1 MIDKEKIRQLIERG
15 CGDRMDSEQT
25 LRDSVIGGG
34 LLEAMGWSFD
44 KGEWT
49 PNVAISF
56 GTTTHHMDY
65 WVGNEES
72 KWVLEAKNP
81 INRIDRDKDVKELLS
96 YMKQKDSQYG
106 FLYNGKELLAF
117 KLGSDLPFYEW
128 SCDRN
133 TEIFEMF
140 SNDHFPI
147 QLEQFIRSQGA
158 LARFQNYVKQ
168 NTSNIKDQI
177 IDLVAE
183 NSHTPK
189 EIVDQYFPFLISLFS
204 NGIQSEDSLTQENL
218 DTYGPG
224 SNQEWIRNAIPEV
237 PRKRLSELPNG
248 TVIVCPAESKYGD
261 EWGLNFLKKHG
272 LWESVRIKNDRI
284 QSIKYIAFY
293 FTKPESK
300 VLYFAEVSKIVDAL
314 DKEFRRI
321 HGLLPAEPN
330 TKGKKAIEFKNG
342 SLVKLTDPIISV
354 PGPGGGIR
362 GPTYTDLNKFISAQT
377 VRDFKNKEL

>member
-65 WVGNEES
+65 WVGNEGS

-81 INRIDRDKDVKELLS
+81 VNRIDRDKDVKELLS

-128 SCDRN
+128 SCGKDID
-133 TEIFEMF
+133 IFKMF
-140 SNDHFPI
+140 SNDRFPI

-158 LARFQNYVKQ
+158 LARFQSYVKQ
-168 NTSNIKDQI
+168 NTSSIKDQI

-183 NSHTPK
+183 NSHTPR

-204 NGIQSEDSLTQENL
+204 NGIQPEDSLTQESL
-218 DTYGPG
+218 ETYQLE
-224 SNQEWIRNAIPEV
+224 SSPEV
-237 PRKRLSELPNG
+237 NETKVRPGISRRTRLEPHLKESKAREVVLQILEDYNGKPLKRLE
-248 TVIVCPAESKYGD
+248 IVNEAKRRLNLTTTDKEILSKSKIPRW
-261 EWGLNFLKKHG
+261 EAAIRWAVTTLNKDG
-272 LWESVRIKNDRI
+272 QI
-284 QSIKYIAFY
+284 QSI
-293 FTKPESK
+293 
-300 VLYFAEVSKIVDAL
+300 
-314 DKEFRRI
+314 
-321 HGLLPAEPN
+321 EPN
-330 TKGKKAIEFKNG
+330 QWVLVGKKK
-342 SLVKLTDPIISV
+342 
-354 PGPGGGIR
+354 R
-362 GPTYTDLNKFISAQT
+362 
-377 VRDFKNKEL
+377 

>member
-65 WVGNEES
+65 WVGNEGS

-140 SNDHFPI
+140 SNDNFPS
-147 QLEQFIRSQGA
+147 QLEQFITSQGA
-158 LARFQNYVKQ
+158 LSRFQNYVKL
-168 NTSNIKDQI
+168 NTSTIKNQI

-183 NSHTPK
+183 NSQTPK

-204 NGIQSEDSLTQENL
+204 TTEESTLPEPTDLESSTTNVGEGPVQTTSIDISDLINSGLIKPPLRIYRNYKGRTLNAEIIQGGIVRTNGVE
-218 DTYGPG
+218 Y
-224 SNQEWIRNAIPEV
+224 
-237 PRKRLSELPNG
+237 
-248 TVIVCPAESKYGD
+248 
-261 EWGLNFLKKHG
+261 
-272 LWESVRIKNDRI
+272 
-284 QSIKYIAFY
+284 
-293 FTKPESK
+293 
-300 VLYFAEVSKIVDAL
+300 
-314 DKEFRRI
+314 
-321 HGLLPAEPN
+321 
-330 TKGKKAIEFKNG
+330 G
-342 SLVKLTDPIISV
+342 SLSLAALKLTGTSINGWRWWLFKDDS
-354 PGPGGGIR
+354 GIER
-362 GPTYTDLNKFISAQT
+362 TLDYLRKKYLERRS
-377 VRDFKNKEL
+377 RRS

>member
-1 MIDKEKIRQLIERG
+1 LIDKEKIRQLIERG

-65 WVGNEES
+65 WVGNEGS

-128 SCDRN
+128 SCNRN
-133 TEIFEMF
+133 TEIFKMF
-140 SNDHFPI
+140 SNDSFPS

-158 LARFQNYVKQ
+158 LSRFQNYVKQ
-168 NTSNIKDQI
+168 NTSTIKNQI

-183 NSHTPK
+183 NSQTPK

-204 NGIQSEDSLTQENL
+204 TTEESTHPEPTDLESSTTNIGEGYVQTTSIDISDLINSGLIKPPLRIYRNYKGRTLNAEITQS
-218 DTYGPG
+218 G
-224 SNQEWIRNAIPEV
+224 
-237 PRKRLSELPNG
+237 
-248 TVIVCPAESKYGD
+248 
-261 EWGLNFLKKHG
+261 
-272 LWESVRIKNDRI
+272 SVRTNGVEYTSLS
-284 QSIKYIAFY
+284 QAAF
-293 FTKPESK
+293 
-300 VLYFAEVSKIVDAL
+300 
-314 DKEFRRI
+314 
-321 HGLLPAEPN
+321 
-330 TKGKKAIEFKNG
+330 
-342 SLVKLTDPIISV
+342 KLTGTSINGWIWW
-354 PGPGGGIR
+354 
-362 GPTYTDLNKFISAQT
+362 L
-377 VRDFKNKEL
+377 FKDNSGNERTLDYLRKKYEERRSRRS

>member
-65 WVGNEES
+65 WVGNEGS

-158 LARFQNYVKQ
+158 LSRFQNYVKQ
-168 NTSNIKDQI
+168 NTSNIKDKI

-204 NGIQSEDSLTQENL
+204 NGIQSEDSLTQESLETYQL
-218 DTYGPG
+218 D
-224 SNQEWIRNAIPEV
+224 SSSEIDK
-237 PRKRLSELPNG
+237 RKVGHGILRRVRLEPHLK
-248 TVIVCPAESKYGD
+248 ESKAREVVLQILEDYNGKPLRRL
-261 EWGLNFLKKHG
+261 EIVNEAKRRLTL
-272 LWESVRIKNDRI
+272 
-284 QSIKYIAFY
+284 
-293 FTKPESK
+293 TKT
-300 VLYFAEVSKIVDAL
+300 
-314 DKEFRRI
+314 DKEILSKSKRPRWE
-321 HGLLPAEPN
+321 AAVRWAV
-330 TKGKKAIEFKNG
+330 T
-342 SLVKLTDPIISV
+342 T
-354 PGPGGGIR
+354 
-362 GPTYTDLNKFISAQT
+362 LNKDGLIRSIGPNQWVSAG
-377 VRDFKNKEL
+377 RKKK

>member
-1 MIDKEKIRQLIERG
+1 MVDKEKIKQLIERG
-15 CGDRMDSEQT
+15 CGDRMDSEQA

-140 SNDHFPI
+140 SNNRFPTR
-147 QLEQFIRSQGA
+147 LDEFIKSKGE
-158 LARFQNYVKQ
+158 LARFQTYVKE
-168 NTSNIKDQI
+168 NTETIKSRI
-177 IDLVAE
+177 ISLVANE
-183 NSHTPK
+183 SKISEETVN
-189 EIVDQYFPFLISLFS
+189 QYFPFLIGLFS
-204 NGIQSEDSLTQENL
+204 SENQSFQPEMDEYINSTQQSVSYSPVPEIFRRDLLT
-218 DTYGPG
+218 
-224 SNQEWIRNAIPEV
+224 
-237 PRKRLSELPNG
+237 LSEG
-248 TVIVCPAESKYGD
+248 RVIVCTSQTKNQEN
-261 EWGLNFLKKHG
+261 WGVNFLMKYR
-272 LWESVRIKNDRI
+272 LWEAEEIADYMADE
-284 QSIKYIAFY
+284 IKYWALY
-293 FTKPESK
+293 VSKPESK
-300 VLYFAEVSKIVDAL
+300 VLYFAEVSKIINVSDR
-314 DKEFRRI
+314 EFRGK
-321 HGLLPAEPN
+321 HGLPEPDPEN
-330 TKGKKAIEFKNG
+330 RGKKIIEFKNG
-342 SLVKLTDPIISV
+342 SLKKIKDPIPSAQ
-354 PGPGGGIR
+354 GRGGGIR
-362 GPTYTDLNKFISAQT
+362 HFVYSSLTNFVKAAS
-377 VRDFKNKEL
+377 VRELEI